1 MAQTLKLLA
10 EKFEQVI
17 KQQRLSE
24 SNYFV
29 PQDVPEAQGKA
40 IDSLMARGYRFNN
53 WIKPGNH
60 GDEEAGLGCAM
71 LQKSKKF
78 THSFVEVDPDGSC
91 NGEPLKV
98 YLDNLKKLNE
108 VENPGAVSDED
119 KVLQAANEYVKS
131 LSSMDYS
138 DLTDPE
144 SIYGV
149 AFEVT
154 HEDMVDNSDMMH
166 LQKHC
171 RIPFSD
177 MMDDDMTDAVL
188 DSNEVAEKACD
199 GIAEYMGGKQYFD
212 IVYDIARPHMPN

>member
-17 KQQRLSE
+17 KQQRLTE
-24 SNYFV
+24 GHFFI

-40 IDSLMARGYRFNN
+40 IDSLEARGFRFSN
-53 WIKPGNH
+53 WIKPAHH
-60 GDEEAGLGCAM
+60 GDEDSGLGCAV

-78 THSFVEVDPDGSC
+78 AHSFVEVEPDGSC
-91 NGEPLKV
+91 NGEPCAI
-98 YLDNLKKLNE
+98 YLAGLKKLNE

-144 SIYGV
+144 SIYNV

-154 HEDMVDNSDMMH
+154 HEDMVDNSG
-166 LQKHC
+166 
-171 RIPFSD
+171 
-177 MMDDDMTDAVL
+177 MMDDDMADAEL
-188 DSNEVAEKACD
+188 DSDEVAEKACE
-199 GIAEYMGGKQYFD
+199 GIAEFMGGAHALNL
-212 IVYDIARPHMPN
+212 VYDIARPHMPN

>member
-24 SNYFV
+24 SSYFV

-40 IDSLMARGYRFNN
+40 IDSLTARGYRFNG
-53 WIKPGNH
+53 WIKPAHHN
-60 GDEEAGLGCAM
+60 DEESGLGCAM

-78 THSFVEVDPDGSC
+78 VHSFVEVEPDGSC
-91 NGEPLKV
+91 NGEPCAT
-98 YLDNLKKLNE
+98 YLAGLKKLNE

-131 LSSMDYS
+131 LNSMDWS

-144 SIYGV
+144 SIYNV

-154 HEDMVDNSDMMH
+154 HEDMVDNSG
-166 LQKHC
+166 
-171 RIPFSD
+171 
-177 MMDDDMTDAVL
+177 MMDDDMADAEL
-188 DSNEVAEKACD
+188 DSDEVAEKACE
-199 GIAEYMGGKQYFD
+199 GIAKFMGGAHALNL
-212 IVYDIARPHMPN
+212 VYDIARPHMPS

>member
-17 KQQRLSE
+17 KQQQLTEGS
-24 SNYFV
+24 YFV

-40 IDSLMARGYRFNN
+40 IDSLTARGYRFNG
-53 WIKPGNH
+53 WIKPAHHN
-60 GDEEAGLGCAM
+60 DEESGLGCAM

-78 THSFVEVDPDGSC
+78 AHSFVEVEPDGSC
-91 NGEPLKV
+91 NGEPCAT
-98 YLDNLKKLNE
+98 YLAGLKKLNE

-131 LSSMDYS
+131 LSSMDWS

-144 SIYGV
+144 SIYNV

-154 HEDMVDNSDMMH
+154 HEDIVDS
-166 LQKHC
+166 
-171 RIPFSD
+171 SG
-177 MMDDDMTDAVL
+177 MMDDDMADAEL
-188 DSNEVAEKACD
+188 DSGEVAEKACE
-199 GIAEYMGGKQYFD
+199 GIAKFMGGAHAFD
-212 IVYDIARPHMPN
+212 LVYDIARPHMPN